1 MTATDTAEQIL
12 SQEQADGTDTSC
24 DPRHRVIEEFTDVKH
39 ESEFSLETNF
49 MEEES
54 GDCNADKRDSS
65 SSQALPEGKTVC
77 VCV

>member
-1 MTATDTAEQIL
+1 ML
-12 SQEQADGTDTSC
+12 SQEQADGTDTSG
-24 DPRHRVIEEFTDVKH
+24 DPRHGVMEEFTDVKH

-54 GDCNADKRDSS
+54 GDYNADRKESS
-65 SSQALPEGKTVC
+65 SSQALPEGKRLC

>member
-1 MTATDTAEQIL
+1 ML

-24 DPRHRVIEEFTDVKH
+24 DPRHGVIEEFTDVKH

-54 GDCNADKRDSS
+54 GDCNADRRDSS
-65 SSQALPEGKTVC
+65 SSQALPEGKKRC

>member
-1 MTATDTAEQIL
+1 MTATDTAEQML
-12 SQEQADGTDTSC
+12 SQEQADGTDAPH
-24 DPRHRVIEEFTDVKH
+24 DPHHGAIEEFTDVKH

-54 GDCNADKRDSS
+54 EDCNADKKDSS
-65 SSQALPEGKTVC
+65 SSQALPEGKRLC

>member
-1 MTATDTAEQIL
+1 ML
-12 SQEQADGTDTSC
+12 SQGQADGTDTSC
-24 DPRHRVIEEFTDVKH
+24 DPRHGVIEEFTDVKH

-65 SSQALPEGKTVC
+65 SSQALPQGKTLC